1 MFRPLQRWSGH
12 PPIARPTVDRKIF
25 LMAGQPWRYMGVT
38 AFQLMDLFGKGQDI
52 SPFVSLYMGLGFNTF
67 RVMANKPEVPGQ
79 FPGWDTPSLDTML
92 AFVRWMAGQ
101 GAMVELTLFGSQVNP
116 VFVPSWLDALQSESN
131 VLIELVNEPGHAGQ
145 WETADPIQ
153 DLAIPS
159 IGTIPYATGDYT
171 YDPTLRRGTFGTV
184 HTDRSDPCDTARKAK
199 GVLDMWDVA
208 KIPWVGDEPAK
219 PQDISYRA
227 DCFLALFG
235 IYGLLGAGGTAH
247 FLGAQFGQLPDDR
260 ELACAKAAIQG
271 LTAFPASTPNDY
283 GYVHDTADEAQSGAL
298 RCYKAGPYG
307 VSVCPTPGFSIL
319 IGV

>member
-1 MFRPLQRWSGH
+1 
-12 PPIARPTVDRKIF
+12 
-25 LMAGQPWRYMGVT
+25 MGR
-38 AFQLMDLFGKGQDI
+38 
-52 SPFVSLYMGLGFNTF
+52 GFNTF

-79 FPGWDTPSLDTML
+79 FPGWDTPSLDTMM

-116 VFVPSWLDALQSESN
+116 VFVPSWLDALQGEQN

-145 WETADPIQ
+145 WATADPIQ
-153 DLAIPS
+153 DLAMPS

-171 YDPTLRRGTFGTV
+171 YDASIRRGTFAGI
-184 HTDRSDPCDTARKAK
+184 HTDRDDPCNTARKAK

-219 PQDISYRA
+219 PQDIGYRV
-227 DCFLALFG
+227 DCFLSLFA
-235 IYGLLGAGGTAH
+235 IYGLFGAGGTFH
-247 FLGAQFGQLPDDR
+247 TLSGQFCQMPDSN

-283 GYVHDTADEAQSGAL
+283 GYVHDTNDEALTKSL
-298 RCYKAGPYG
+298 RTYRAGPFG
-307 VSVCPTPGFSIL
+307 VRVCPDPAYPIL